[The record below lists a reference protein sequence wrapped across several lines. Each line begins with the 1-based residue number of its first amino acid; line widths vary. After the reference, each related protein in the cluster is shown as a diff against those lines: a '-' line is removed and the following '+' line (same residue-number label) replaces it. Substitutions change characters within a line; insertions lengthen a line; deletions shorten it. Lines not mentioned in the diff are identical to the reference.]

1 MTEMTEFKPQTLTDE
16 QKLSTIAAE
25 IRALTAT
32 ALTTIIEIGRR
43 MCAAKAM
50 VKHGEWAGWLQQN
63 TGYSSSTAENFMR
76 IFNEYGADQISLFG
90 DVEKPQTFGNL
101 TYSKALALLSVPK
114 SEREAFVQENNVD
127 EMSTRELKEAI
138 KAREAAEAA
147 RDTAEK
153 ERDIANAKAARAL
166 EAADKQLSA
175 AQENMLKMDSEIQSM
190 CQKIIELE
198 SRPVEVAVQRDE
210 EAIKTAAADAKK
222 KADAEWS
229 KRVDKTT
236 AELSQKTA
244 QAQKL
249 EKDLADVLKRLEE
262 AEKAKTENPEKEAM
276 LAHIAELEKKLKV
289 SDAAA
294 TKVKLL
300 LGQFQTAYRDLNAAI
315 DAVEDQ
321 ESAQK
326 MRAAVQAQIGAWR
339 DG

>member
-1 MTEMTEFKPQTLTDE
+1 MTEMTEFRPQALTDE

-90 DVEKPQTFGNL
+90 DVEKSQTFGNL

-138 KAREAAEAA
+138 KARDEARRDAEDAQKRNA
-147 RDTAEK
+147 IQSEEMEK
-153 ERDIANAKAARAL
+153 LRN
-166 EAADKQLSA
+166 QLSNA
-175 AQENMLKMDSEIQSM
+175 SENF
-190 CQKIIELE
+190 QKANERVKELE
-198 SRPVEVAVQRDE
+198 SRPVEVAVERDE
-210 EAIKTAAADAKK
+210 EAIKAAAADAKK
-222 KADAEWS
+222 KADAKWS
-229 KRVDKTT
+229 KRVDQTT
-236 AELSQKTA
+236 AELSAKTA
-244 QAQKL
+244 KVEKL
-249 EKDLADVLKRLEE
+249 EKDLADTRKRLDE

-276 LAHIAELEKKLKV
+276 LAHIAELEKKLKT
-289 SDAAA
+289 SDADMTRA
-294 TKVKLL
+294 KLL
-300 LGQFQTAYRDLNAAI
+300 FSQLQEAYRKLGDAI
-315 DAVEDQ
+315 DAISDAEAAEKV
-321 ESAQK
+321 
-326 MRAAVQAQIGAWR
+326 RAAVKTLLQNWLA
-339 DG
+339 

>member
-1 MTEMTEFKPQTLTDE
+1 MSEMTEYRPQALTDE

-50 VKHGEWAGWLQQN
+50 VKHGEFADWLKEN

-90 DVEKPQTFGNL
+90 DVEKSQTFGNL

-138 KAREAAEAA
+138 KARDEARRDAEDAQK
-147 RDTAEK
+147 R
-153 ERDIANAKAARAL
+153 NAIQSEEMKKLRN
-166 EAADKQLSA
+166 QLSNA
-175 AQENMLKMDSEIQSM
+175 SENF
-190 CQKIIELE
+190 QKANERVKELE
-198 SRPVEVAVQRDE
+198 SRPVEVAVERDE

-229 KRVDKTT
+229 KRVDQTT
-236 AELSQKTA
+236 AELSAKTA
-244 QAQKL
+244 KVEKL
-249 EKDLADVLKRLEE
+249 EKDLADMLKRLDE
-262 AEKAKTENPEKEAM
+262 AEKAAPADDPEKDALREQVA
-276 LAHIAELEKKLKV
+276 ALEKKLKT

-300 LGQFQTAYRDLNAAI
+300 LGQFQGAYRDLNAAI

-321 ESAQK
+321 EAAQK
-326 MRAAVQAQIGAWR
+326 MRAAVQAQIGAWSN
-339 DG
+339 G

>member
-1 MTEMTEFKPQTLTDE
+1 MTEMTEFKPQALTDE

-90 DVEKPQTFGNL
+90 DVEKSQTFGNL

-138 KAREAAEAA
+138 KAREAAEQAA
-147 RDTAEK
+147 QAEK
-153 ERDIANAKAARAL
+153 ER
-166 EAADKQLSA
+166 ADKWQQDYEEAQKEASKASQELEHA
-175 AQENMLKMDSEIQSM
+175 AASVVALKDQI
-190 CQKIIELE
+190 KELE
-198 SRPVEVAVQRDE
+198 SRPVEVAVERDE

-229 KRVDKTT
+229 KRVDQTT
-236 AELSQKTA
+236 AELSAKTA
-244 QAQKL
+244 KVEKL
-249 EKDLADVLKRLEE
+249 EKDLADMLKRLEE

-300 LGQFQTAYRDLNAAI
+300 LGQFQGAYRDLNAAI

-321 ESAQK
+321 EAAQK

>member
-1 MTEMTEFKPQTLTDE
+1 MSELTEYRPQALTDE

-90 DVEKPQTFGNL
+90 DVEKSQTFGNL

-114 SEREAFVQENNVD
+114 SEREDFVSENNVD

-138 KAREAAEAA
+138 KAREAAEQAA
-147 RDTAEK
+147 QAEK
-153 ERDIANAKAARAL
+153 ER
-166 EAADKQLSA
+166 ADKYQQDYEEAQKEASKASQELEHA
-175 AQENMLKMDSEIQSM
+175 AASVVALKDQI
-190 CQKIIELE
+190 KELE
-198 SRPVEVAVQRDE
+198 SRPVEVAVERDE
-210 EAIKTAAADAKK
+210 EAIKAAAADAKK

-229 KRVDKTT
+229 KRVNKTA

-244 QAQKL
+244 QALKL
-249 EKDLADVLKRLEE
+249 EKDLADALNRLKEAEE
-262 AEKAKTENPEKEAM
+262 AAPAEDPEKDALREQVA
-276 LAHIAELEKKLKV
+276 ALEKKLKV

-300 LGQFQTAYRDLNAAI
+300 LGQFQAAYRALQEAI
-315 DAVEDQ
+315 DAVEDS
-321 ESAQK
+321 EAAAK
-326 MRAAVQAQIGAWR
+326 MRSAVQAQIGAWAE
-339 DG
+339 

>member
-1 MTEMTEFKPQTLTDE
+1 MTEMTEFRPQALTDE

-50 VKHGEWAGWLQQN
+50 VKHGEFADWLKEN

-90 DVEKPQTFGNL
+90 DVEKSQTFGNL

-138 KAREAAEAA
+138 KARDEARRDAEDAQKRNA
-147 RDTAEK
+147 IQSEEMEK
-153 ERDIANAKAARAL
+153 LRN
-166 EAADKQLSA
+166 QLSNA
-175 AQENMLKMDSEIQSM
+175 SENF
-190 CQKIIELE
+190 QKANERVKELE
-198 SRPVEVAVQRDE
+198 SRPVEVAVERDE
-210 EAIKTAAADAKK
+210 EAIKAAAADAKK

-229 KRVDKTT
+229 KRVDQTT
-236 AELSQKTA
+236 AELSAKTA
-244 QAQKL
+244 KVEKL
-249 EKDLADVLKRLEE
+249 EKDLADTLKRLDE

-300 LGQFQTAYRDLNAAI
+300 LGQFQGAYRDLNAAI

-321 ESAQK
+321 EAAQK
-326 MRAAVQAQIGAWR
+326 MRAAVQAQIGAWSN
-339 DG
+339 G